1 MRLIITI
8 ILFLALVPPLL
19 HAQSVGASM
28 ALEGR
33 AAITRAATFL
43 IARQREN
50 GSWEDSPALTSLAG
64 QSLLSANSF
73 MEDDGVALAVSRAL
87 SFIRTS
93 PVDSG
98 WREAVRLRLL
108 LEPETQTD
116 ETALRE
122 AFASL
127 RQQSFPP
134 PPDGAVWLADIL
146 LQFSRRPNATV
157 SLERLADSSPRT
169 SSELLALA
177 LMTANHTE
185 TSLKALYSAA
195 RTTNPH
201 KADIGELYWG
211 ARSFQA
217 CNATTLFPYDNWK
230 ADIIAAL
237 LDRQR
242 GDGAWHREKQ
252 SEVQIIRDSALAIQT
267 AVLCLN
273 D

>member
-1 MRLIITI
+1 MRLVISI
-8 ILFLALVPPLL
+8 ILFLALVSPSL

-64 QSLLSANSF
+64 QSLLSANSI
-73 MEDDGVALAVSRAL
+73 MEDDGVAQAVSRAL

-93 PVDSG
+93 PADSS
-98 WREAVRLRLL
+98 WREAVRLRLM
-108 LEPETQTD
+108 LETETQTD

-122 AFASL
+122 ALSSL
-127 RQQSFPP
+127 RQQSPP
-134 PPDGAVWLADIL
+134 PPESAVWLADIL
-146 LQFSRRPNATV
+146 LQLSRRLNATA
-157 SLERLADSSPRT
+157 SLERLADSSPHT
-169 SSELLALA
+169 SSEQLALA

-195 RTTNPH
+195 RTANPH
-201 KADIGELYWG
+201 TAAIGELYWG

-217 CNATTLFPYDNWK
+217 CNAANLFPYDNWK

-252 SEVQIIRDSALAIQT
+252 SEAQIILDSALAIQT
-267 AVLCLN
+267 AVICLK